1 MYSAAIDAY
10 SVSGP
15 MLVLRKQRQTSH
27 HAVFKYFIACVY
39 LSPSQA
45 SVSLSVRGGVGVV
58 EVLGGLFQGQCSG
71 TIRA

>member
-1 MYSAAIDAY
+1 MEAY

-15 MLVLRKQRQTSH
+15 VLVLRKQRQTSH
-27 HAVFKYFIACVY
+27 HAVFKYFTACVY

-45 SVSLSVRGGVGVV
+45 SVSLSVWGGVGVVVV
-58 EVLGGLFQGQCSG
+58 EVLGGLFQGQCPG